1 MKQTNFFPPSR
12 VIAFVILILLIA
24 AAILV
29 KISGVGEEYVI
40 FSLLDEEEQTEL
52 KTGTFRS
59 GMQTVY
65 LSSLDMTEIFDNV
78 LNINTNIVNE
88 MKEVESGNSTLI
100 KLGCATYD
108 DTSYED
114 GVVINVELTLVIQAI
129 KTKKTVNISGE
140 IKDIDT
146 NKKAIL
152 FIDNTTVIFDMDDEK
167 YILIK
172 TNYIGKNV
180 VISYQEIKEI
190 NECDGNG
197 WFMFKY
203 EYDDKL
209 ISIEEVQQ

>member
-1 MKQTNFFPPSR
+1 LVTGGAGYVGSVLVPKLLEKEYRVTVFDNLIFGTTGLDKTIDSHLIIVEGDIRDKKALEWVMKDQDA
-12 VIAFVILILLIA
+12 VIHL
-24 AAILV
+24 AAI
-29 KISGVGEEYVI
+29 SNDPCSE
-40 FSLLDEEEQTEL
+40 LDH
-52 KTGTFRS
+52 
-59 GMQTVY
+59 
-65 LSSLDMTEIFDNV
+65 
-78 LNINTNIVNE
+78 
-88 MKEVESGNSTLI
+88 
-100 KLGCATYD
+100 
-108 DTSYED
+108 
-114 GVVINVELTLVIQAI
+114 ELT
-129 KTKKTVNISGE
+129 KKVNISGE